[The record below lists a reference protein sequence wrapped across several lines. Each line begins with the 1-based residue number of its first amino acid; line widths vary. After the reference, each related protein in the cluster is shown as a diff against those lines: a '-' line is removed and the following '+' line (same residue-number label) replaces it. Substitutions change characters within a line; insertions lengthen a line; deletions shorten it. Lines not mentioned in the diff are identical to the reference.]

1 MTLNRVWRPALLL
14 SFAALAAPGC
24 GALPPD
30 APLPQ
35 NVALIDIGNPR
46 CPDPQAS
53 GGVSEVPGVVPVNAT
68 CHVTAE
74 VLDEWG
80 IPILQPA
87 MVWRSSDTRILSATG
102 ASRTATLQGRIT
114 GSAIVTASD
123 PLGHVTSELRIQVVA
138 QR

>member
-1 MTLNRVWRPALLL
+1 MTLDRVWRSALWLA
-14 SFAALAAPGC
+14 FAALLAPGC

-35 NVALIDIGNPR
+35 NVSLIDIGNPL
-46 CPDPQAS
+46 CPDPEAP
-53 GGVSEVPGVVPVNAT
+53 GGVREVPGVVPVNAT
-68 CHVTAE
+68 CQLTAE

-87 MVWRSSDTRILSATG
+87 MVWRSSDTNILSASG
-102 ASRTATLQGRIT
+102 GSRTATLRGRIT

-123 PLGHVTSELRIQVVA
+123 PLGHVTSEVRIQVVA